1 MIERITKIL
10 IKWLMDNHAIVDND
24 RELYEYAVFNLIL
37 KLLPFTIILPF
48 CMITKTVISGSII
61 IFVFL
66 SIRSYS
72 GGFHASTP
80 VRCFIASC
88 TIMMLIIISAEY
100 INNHICLFA
109 AMIFAVISL
118 SHFSP
123 LDSGSRRLELQ
134 EKKKY
139 KIICIIMI
147 LFYIAGYIIL
157 TAFKQDKYAVCI
169 ALGVLLAAFLQVLAV
184 RSSKKYDK
192 NEHFL
197 SFGA

>member
-1 MIERITKIL
+1 
-10 IKWLMDNHAIVDND
+10 MDNHTIEDGD

-37 KLLPFTIILPF
+37 KLLPFTIIIPF
-48 CMITKTVISGSII
+48 CMITKTVICGSII

-88 TIMMLIIISAEY
+88 TIMILLIISAEY
-100 INNHICLFA
+100 MNNHICLFA
-109 AMIFAVISL
+109 GMVFSAISL
-118 SHFSP
+118 SYFSP
-123 LDSGSRRLELQ
+123 FDSESRRLELK

-139 KIICIIMI
+139 KIICIIMV
-147 LFYIAGYIIL
+147 LFYIAGYMLL

-192 NEHFL
+192 NE
-197 SFGA
+197 